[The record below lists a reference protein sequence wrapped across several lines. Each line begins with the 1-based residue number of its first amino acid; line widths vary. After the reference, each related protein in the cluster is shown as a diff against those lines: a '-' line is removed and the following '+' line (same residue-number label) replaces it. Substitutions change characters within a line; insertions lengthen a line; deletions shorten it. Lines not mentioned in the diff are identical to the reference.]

1 MRATPMPTRRR
12 RDGCIILVLGIL
24 AAAPALGQGAKVAP
38 SGAAAHATDPAQ
50 VADLVAANRILA
62 DHGVLDAFG
71 HVSVRSSQDPSRFLQ
86 ARSGAPAL
94 VTEADIIE
102 FDLDAKPIDPGDKS
116 VPLERFIHSEIYRAR
131 PDVKAIVH
139 SHAPSVIPFGI
150 TAEKLRPVYH
160 MGSFLGDGA
169 PVFEIRDGAGAATDL
184 LIRTPAIGAA
194 LARSLGNAAVVL
206 LRGHGDAVVGASLPE
221 AVFRAIYTAQNADL
235 EAAALR
241 LGTVNF
247 LTPEEAK
254 AATETNAVALNKA
267 WLLWKQQASARR

>member
-1 MRATPMPTRRR
+1 VRGPPLSTRGLRG
-12 RDGCIILVLGIL
+12 GCIIVVLGIL
-24 AAAPALGQGAKVAP
+24 AAPALGQGAKAPP

-50 VADLVAANRILA
+50 IADLVAANRILA
-62 DHGVLDAFG
+62 DQGALDAFG
-71 HVSVRSSQDPSRFLQ
+71 HVSVRSGQDPSRFLQ

-102 FDLDAKPIDPGDKS
+102 FDLDAKPVDAGDKS
-116 VPLERFIHSEIYRAR
+116 VALERFIHSEIYKAR

-169 PVFEIRDGAGAATDL
+169 PVFEIRDSAGAATDL

-194 LARSLGNAAVVL
+194 LAKSLGAASVVL

-241 LGTVNF
+241 LGAGNF

-267 WLLWKQQASARR
+267 WLLWKQQAAAKR